1 MFKILNLLATVA
13 LALLGTPALAALAAG
28 AKAPDFKTPA
38 VMAGKP
44 FEFNLGQ
51 ALKKGP
57 VVLYFYPAAFT
68 KGCTLEAHAFADQ
81 IGEFQ
86 KAGASVVGISADKI
100 EKLALF
106 SVKECSNKFPVAVAT
121 PAIIKAYDAK
131 LPLLGVSNRT
141 SYVIAP
147 NGQVIYAHSEMDYR
161 NHVAN
166 TLKAVQ
172 DWRAAQPVKR

>member
-1 MFKILNLLATVA
+1 MLKPITAAIALSIVTV
-13 LALLGTPALAALAAG
+13 PAFAALVPG

-44 FEFNLGQ
+44 FEFDLGK
-51 ALKKGP
+51 ALQKGP

-81 IGEFQ
+81 IGAFQ

-100 EKLALF
+100 EKLTRF
-106 SVKECSNKFPVAVAT
+106 SVQECSNKFSVAVAT

-147 NGQVIYAHSEMDYR
+147 SGQVIYAHSEMDYR

-172 DWRAAQPVKR
+172 DWRAAQPIKH

>member
-1 MFKILNLLATVA
+1 MSKILTLSTAA
-13 LALLGTPALAALAAG
+13 ALLMFGSPVVAALAPG

-44 FEFNLGQ
+44 FEFDLGQ
-51 ALKKGP
+51 TLKKGP

-81 IGEFQ
+81 IGAFQ

-100 EKLALF
+100 EKLTRF
-106 SVKECSNKFPVAVAT
+106 SVQECSNKFPVAVAT

-172 DWRAAQPVKR
+172 DWRAAQSVKR

>member
-1 MFKILNLLATVA
+1 MSKTLKLSTA
-13 LALLGTPALAALAAG
+13 LALIIFGTPAFAALKPG
-28 AKAPDFKTPA
+28 AKAADFTTPA
-38 VMAGKP
+38 ALAGKP
-44 FEFNLGQ
+44 FQFSLAQ

-100 EKLALF
+100 EKLTLF